1 MHIVDRANLEGLI
14 LFNPFLMGGLG
25 LNDYKIK
32 IEILT
37 IMHAWCE
44 CTHDHEMNEN
54 NEVNEEGR
62 DCDA

>member
-1 MHIVDRANLEGLI
+1 MV
-14 LFNPFLMGGLG
+14 GGLG